1 MKIYGTESNR
11 AILKEMGNRIKQ
23 RRIDLSMTQKELA
36 EQTGISSRTLTN
48 IEQGENASFDNI
60 ISLLKGLKMIDNL
73 DGLIPETKINPLALL
88 ELGRQR
94 QRASKIKPD
103 TGWKWGD
110 EK

>member
-1 MKIYGTESNR
+1 MKIYGTESNQ

-36 EQTGISSRTLTN
+36 EQTGISSRTITN
-48 IEQGENASFDNI
+48 IEQGENASFENI
-60 ISLLKGLKMIDNL
+60 ISLMKAFKNIDNL
-73 DGLIPETKINPLALL
+73 DALIPETKMNPLSLL
-88 ELGRQR
+88 ELGRPR
-94 QRASKIKPD
+94 KRASKIKPN